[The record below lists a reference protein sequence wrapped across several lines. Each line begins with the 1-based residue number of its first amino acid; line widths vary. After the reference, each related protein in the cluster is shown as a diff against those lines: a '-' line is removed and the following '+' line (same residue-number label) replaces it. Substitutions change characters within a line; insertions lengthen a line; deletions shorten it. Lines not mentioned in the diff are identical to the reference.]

1 MKTDI
6 ERVPGIGPH
15 SAKVLT
21 TSGFD
26 SIDSL
31 ANATVEQLSTVPGF
45 GAARAGKV
53 IRSAAALVS
62 ASPSDDVAG
71 STVVEKAPQA
81 PERGE
86 VAAKN
91 LADEKISDKKNKT
104 TKKKKKKKKK
114 KKRNDP
120 VSVWAAYKRAVR
132 KKNPPE

>member
-26 SIDSL
+26 SIGSL

-71 STVVEKAPQA
+71 SAVVEKVPQE
-81 PERGE
+81 PEQGE

-91 LADEKISDKKNKT
+91 LADEKVPDKKNK

-114 KKRNDP
+114 KKRDDP

-132 KKNPPE
+132 KKNSSE